1 MHDTIVKTM
10 PFPKGIKNSEYS
22 RGDWRRPWTPPPPP
36 EEWCRRH
43 PIATFQKASCFKLY
57 WESAL

>member
-1 MHDTIVKTM
+1 MTQSLKLCHFLRGSKT
-10 PFPKGIKNSEYS
+10 PNIRVET
-22 RGDWRRPWTPPPPP
+22 GDALGHPPPP